1 MEGLKR
7 IGTRDP
13 DGATSCRVSGEP
25 ANVLEKKRV
34 TGVYW
39 AFETIHLAPSYLED
53 REDGHCDN
61 AGKRY

>member
-53 REDGHCDN
+53 RED
-61 AGKRY
+61 A